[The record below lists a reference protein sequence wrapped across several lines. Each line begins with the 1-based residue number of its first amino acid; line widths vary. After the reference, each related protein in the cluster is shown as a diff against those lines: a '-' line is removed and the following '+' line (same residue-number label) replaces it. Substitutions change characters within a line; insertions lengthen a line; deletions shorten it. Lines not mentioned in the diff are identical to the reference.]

1 MDACKLE
8 NTFST
13 QSMKMVRY
21 SHHCEF
27 LTQCIHNKVVPKGL
41 TAHVQLNIPG
51 KPSERLKRR
60 AQGIMQKAS
69 LDTMALLLGRYRG
82 LLQDLKKSVAQMGDH
97 IERETDT
104 EVALKIKSR
113 VERKVRR
120 EENHLLAK
128 REKKL
133 KALGV
138 QQTSSSLLNTALES
152 KKKRNRRFRR
162 QKGKKNTGKH
172 KDDKVVV
179 NLSSVELS
187 ESESFLLSKGLGF
200 CPRPKSYDRGKLVE
214 DTNAFSRRLRL
225 KSHFHSFL
233 ETCTPEKYPEF
244 IEKSDWQPPKQS
256 RDLETFI
263 SSGNLT

>member
-1 MDACKLE
+1 MDASKLE

-97 IERETDT
+97 IEREIDT

-120 EENHLLAK
+120 E
-128 REKKL
+128 
-133 KALGV
+133 
-138 QQTSSSLLNTALES
+138 
-152 KKKRNRRFRR
+152 
-162 QKGKKNTGKH
+162 
-172 KDDKVVV
+172 
-179 NLSSVELS
+179 
-187 ESESFLLSKGLGF
+187 
-200 CPRPKSYDRGKLVE
+200 
-214 DTNAFSRRLRL
+214 
-225 KSHFHSFL
+225 
-233 ETCTPEKYPEF
+233 
-244 IEKSDWQPPKQS
+244 
-256 RDLETFI
+256 
-263 SSGNLT
+263 